1 MPMYWVSKGS
11 TVYLHALKNIS
22 AIRSIIDADMA
33 RQQRVH
39 GIFKDFLCYSKSIFV
54 FRSSV
59 NSIGTE
65 GTVYKNR
72 TFYNSI
78 IN

>member
-1 MPMYWVSKGS
+1 MQTWPD
-11 TVYLHALKNIS
+11 NNE
-22 AIRSIIDADMA
+22 
-33 RQQRVH
+33 
-39 GIFKDFLCYSKSIFV
+39 SIFV

-78 IN
+78 IKSVNKKGSATAFHNRCQT